1 MITDK
6 TPFFL
11 LTILFVLTLASDMTV
26 LYGNDA
32 LSILVLST
40 KKQYSSFLKKVFIF
54 QNISLKVVRSSQAA
68 IPVSIVKK
76 RNSAVFKYLKEKI
89 NFRRHI
95 VDFRENQ

>member
-1 MITDK
+1 
-6 TPFFL
+6 
-11 LTILFVLTLASDMTV
+11 MTV

-32 LSILVLST
+32 LSTLVLST

-89 NFRRHI
+89 KI
-95 VDFRENQ
+95 VDFHENQWIFFFNNLYV